1 MNFKLTVIGNPV
13 LQSKSPWIHSRFA
26 AEFSGLN
33 VDYTKTEAPLDA
45 FEQTVFAFRDSGANG
60 ANVTMPFKEQA
71 YRLCDE
77 YSERAQIAKA
87 VNTLKFMDNGSI
99 YGDNT
104 DGIGFIRD
112 LQHNHDYALTEKR
125 ILLLGAGGATRGLL
139 YPLLQ
144 TKPHS
149 IVITNRTLTK
159 AQHLAAEFGPYGAIS
174 ASDFEALEPEFD
186 VMIDCTPFNSWP
198 LPIAN
203 NIFHNCA
210 LVYDLKYS
218 DKATPIL
225 GQAAQCGVKQC
236 LDGFG
241 MLVEQAAESFTLW
254 TGLRPNT
261 AAVLD
266 EHKKHVMERL
276 KLFAK
281 AHTLGGI
288 D

>member
-1 MNFKLTVIGNPV
+1 MNFKLTVIGNPI
-13 LQSKSPWIHSRFA
+13 QHSKSPWIHSRFA
-26 AEFSGLN
+26 AQFTDLN
-33 VDYTKTEAPLDA
+33 VEYSKTEAPLDA
-45 FEQTVFAFRDSGANG
+45 FEQTVFSFRDSGGNG

-71 YRLCDE
+71 YKLCDE
-77 YSERAQIAKA
+77 HSERAQIAKA

-112 LQHNHDYALTEKR
+112 VQHNQDYDLTGKR

-149 IVITNRTLTK
+149 VVIANRTFLK
-159 AQHLAAEFGPYGAIS
+159 AQHLAAEFYQYGNIS
-174 ASDFEALEPEFD
+174 AKDFKGLEAEFD

-198 LPIAN
+198 LAIAE
-203 NIFHNCA
+203 NIFQHCT

-225 GQAAQCGVKQC
+225 EQAIQYGVKQC

-254 TGLRPNT
+254 TGFKPNT
-261 AAVLD
+261 AIVL
-266 EHKKHVMERL
+266 EEQQ
-276 KLFAK
+276 KLF
-281 AHTLGGI
+281 L
-288 D
+288 

>member
-1 MNFKLTVIGNPV
+1 MNFKLTVIGNPI
-13 LQSKSPWIHSRFA
+13 LHSKSPWIHSRFA
-26 AEFSGLN
+26 AQFPGLN
-33 VDYTKTEAPLDA
+33 VDYTKTEASLDA
-45 FEQTVFAFRDSGANG
+45 FEQTVFSFRDSGGTG

-77 YSERAQIAKA
+77 HSERSQIAKA

-112 LQHNHDYALTEKR
+112 VQHNHDYVLTGKR
-125 ILLLGAGGATRGLL
+125 VLLLGAGGATRGLL

-149 IVITNRTLTK
+149 VVIANRTLIK
-159 AQHLAAEFGPYGAIS
+159 AQHLAAEFRQYGNITAK
-174 ASDFEALEPEFD
+174 DFKELEAEFD

-198 LPIAN
+198 LPIAK
-203 NIFHNCA
+203 NIFQNCA

-218 DKATPIL
+218 DKPTPIL
-225 GQAAQCGVKQC
+225 LQAADYGVKQC

-254 TGLRPNT
+254 TDFKPNT
-261 AAVLD
+261 TIVLD
-266 EHKKHVMERL
+266 EY
-276 KLFAK
+276 K
-281 AHTLGGI
+281 AIT
-288 D
+288 DA